1 MPMENVFNPSEA
13 PLKEKMKIAVLIRRF
28 VLTGGAERYA
38 VEVTRRLAREHDVS
52 VFAQEWS
59 FEGKEN
65 ITFHKIPRFF
75 RRPNFLN
82 QLFFSFFTRRSLDDS
97 FDIVH
102 THERVCQFDV
112 LTVHCPCF
120 RSIITRHKSPL
131 KRFFV
136 RLSIAFS
143 PRKWAYLWLEKR
155 QFAQNRERLWIA
167 VSENVKKN
175 IQTNYPLPDE
185 CFGIVYPG
193 VDSNLTTVEDIAEN
207 REKLR
212 SKLGIDKDDL
222 VILFVGTE
230 FKRKGLDAL
239 LKGFALLPRSNMKLV
254 IAGEGRPDR
263 YLSAAKVLGVERDVI
278 FLGLVENIEEAY
290 AISDVY
296 ILPTLSDPA
305 GMAPLEAMVC
315 GVATVIS
322 CDRYAGIAECMTDQE
337 AIILNDPNDPGEIA
351 DSLRRLV
358 DKEYRKELGN
368 KGRLLAEKMT
378 WEKTTAETLSIY
390 RKVLE
395 LKGGNR

>member
-1 MPMENVFNPSEA
+1 MENVFNPSA
-13 PLKEKMKIAVLIRRF
+13 ASPKEKLKIAVLIRRF

-38 VEVTRRLAREHDVS
+38 VEVTRRLARDHDVS

-59 FEGKEN
+59 FEGKEK

-82 QLFFSFFTRRSLDDS
+82 QLLFSFFTRRSLGNS

-120 RSIITRHKSPL
+120 RSIVTRHNSPV

-136 RLSIAFS
+136 WLSVAFS
-143 PRKWAYLWLEKR
+143 PRKMAYLWLEKR

-167 VSENVKKN
+167 VSENVKRN

-185 CFGIVYPG
+185 SFGIVYPG
-193 VDSNLTTVEDIAEN
+193 VDGNLTTEKDSAEN
-207 REKLR
+207 RKKLR
-212 SKLGIDKDDL
+212 SKLGIEKDDL

-239 LKGFALLPRSNMKLV
+239 LKGFALLPRSKMKLV

-263 YLSAAKVLGVERDVI
+263 YLSAAKDLSIERDVI
-278 FLGLVENIEEAY
+278 FLGLVENIKEAY

-305 GMAPLEAMVC
+305 GMAPLEAMMC
-315 GVATVIS
+315 GVATIIS
-322 CDRYAGIAECMTDQE
+322 CDRYAGIAECMTDRE
-337 AIILNDPNDPGEIA
+337 AIILNDPGSPEEIA
-351 DSLRRLV
+351 DSLRKLLEI
-358 DKEYRKELGN
+358 DYRRDLG
-368 KGRLLAEKMT
+368 KRGHLLAKKMT
-378 WEKTTAETLSIY
+378 WEKTTADTLSIY
-390 RKVLE
+390 HKVLE
-395 LKGGNR
+395 LKGA

>member
-1 MPMENVFNPSEA
+1 
-13 PLKEKMKIAVLIRRF
+13 MKIAVLIRRF

-38 VEVTRRLAREHDVS
+38 VEVTRRLARENDVS

-59 FEGKEN
+59 FEGKEKIN
-65 ITFHKIPRFF
+65 FHRIPRFF
-75 RRPNFLN
+75 IRPNFLN
-82 QLFFSFFTRRSLDDS
+82 QLLFSFFTRRSLDDS

-120 RSIITRHKSPL
+120 RSIVTRHKSPL

-136 RLSIAFS
+136 WLSVALS
-143 PRKWAYLWLEKR
+143 PRKLAYLWLEKR
-155 QFAQNRERLWIA
+155 QFAYNRKRLWIA

-193 VDSNLTTVEDIAEN
+193 VDSNLTTEKDIAEN
-207 REKLR
+207 RKRLR
-212 SKLGIDKDDL
+212 SKLGIEKDDL
-222 VILFVGTE
+222 VVLFVGTE

-263 YLSAAKVLGVERDVI
+263 YMLTAKGLGIERDVI

-322 CDRYAGIAECMTDQE
+322 CDKYAGIAECMRDQE
-337 AIILNDPNDPGEIA
+337 AIILKDPNDPEEIA
-351 DSLRRLV
+351 GSLRRLMV
-358 DKEYRKELGN
+358 KDYRRELGN
-368 KGRLLAEKMT
+368 KGRILADRGFPQALF
-378 WEKTTAETLSIY
+378 TAQGAFHESRLA
-390 RKVLE
+390 
-395 LKGGNR
+395 G